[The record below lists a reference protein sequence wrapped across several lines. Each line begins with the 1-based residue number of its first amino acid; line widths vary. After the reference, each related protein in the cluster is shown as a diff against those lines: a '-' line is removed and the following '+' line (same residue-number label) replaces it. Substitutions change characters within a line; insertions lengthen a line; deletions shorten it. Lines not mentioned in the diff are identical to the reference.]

1 MFQNCSQR
9 NKNGSIAMVAGG
21 GKRTNRMTNSFPK
34 GTKIGVPASDNIQN
48 ECYILSKTDKN
59 QSKSD

>member
-21 GKRTNRMTNSFPK
+21 GKRNTQWAEIPCTPCNFKFLDK
-34 GTKIGVPASDNIQN
+34 GMKLYEIKSNYA
-48 ECYILSKTDKN
+48 YISEHI
-59 QSKSD
+59 

>member
-34 GTKIGVPASDNIQN
+34 GTKIGVPASAQW
-48 ECYILSKTDKN
+48 
-59 QSKSD
+59 